1 LLIDEDALH
10 IYLAQSTP
18 PNSSKSESKI
28 SGASSKASAS
38 FSTINADL
46 TSELYTEM
54 LKREKE
60 INTQHLKTIEE
71 QKKDL
76 FEERKRN
83 HDLQNELLK
92 LTKEM
97 QGILNKDSGLMG
109 WLRTKKKE

>member
-1 LLIDEDALH
+1 
-10 IYLAQSTP
+10 
-18 PNSSKSESKI
+18 
-28 SGASSKASAS
+28 
-38 FSTINADL
+38 
-46 TSELYTEM
+46 M